1 MEAAVRTGL
10 TNPSCTSSAN
20 ERLPCRKDIQPT
32 KIKNLNLDREDFAQ
46 RGRNKRTLVAWPK
59 KKLNP
64 SAKSDKKPLSL
75 IDFPTALKEIVPN
88 SILFTGVPK
97 PKIDWAGETDAE
109 IASIGSLI
117 KLSKTKVEFLE
128 NLDMLSIEK
137 IRQIEPSTRGRYCIE
152 QWYFCRKGVIRAS
165 KAHEVI
171 KKWKKLEK
179 EVGV

>member
-1 MEAAVRTGL
+1 M
-10 TNPSCTSSAN
+10 
-20 ERLPCRKDIQPT
+20 
-32 KIKNLNLDREDFAQ
+32 
-46 RGRNKRTLVAWPK
+46 
-59 KKLNP
+59 
-64 SAKSDKKPLSL
+64 SL

-171 KKWKKLEK
+171 KKFKKLEK